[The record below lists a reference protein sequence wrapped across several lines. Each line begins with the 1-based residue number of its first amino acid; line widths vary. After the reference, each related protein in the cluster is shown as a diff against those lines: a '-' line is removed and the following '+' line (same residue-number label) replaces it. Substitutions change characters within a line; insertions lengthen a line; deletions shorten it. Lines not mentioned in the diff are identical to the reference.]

1 MFKYKNIFV
10 ILIFLLSFTRV
21 FGATAEKEFKEII
34 DFREGGEI
42 YLKNVNGSV
51 DVKSWERE
59 EVEIVANIEVKAGRM
74 DDAEDFLNEVEINI
88 DKSFDKIAIEV
99 DYPEREGG
107 GFWNLIFRGGRP
119 NVSVTFWLK
128 VPKRSNLD
136 MNSTNGKIEIYDIEG
151 KVGSKSSNGSINV
164 ENVTGNA
171 ELRTTNGSISASGVR
186 GDTNAETT
194 NGKVNLKEITGNVS
208 AKSTNGS
215 INSQIIK
222 IDAVKEMNFKTT
234 NGSISIN
241 LPKGIDADFDAKT
254 TNGKIY
260 SEFPILVK
268 GEISKNHI
276 TGKIN
281 NGGPLIYLKTTNGD
295 VRILESNTSENF

>member
-21 FGATAEKEFKEII
+21 FGATAEKEFKETI